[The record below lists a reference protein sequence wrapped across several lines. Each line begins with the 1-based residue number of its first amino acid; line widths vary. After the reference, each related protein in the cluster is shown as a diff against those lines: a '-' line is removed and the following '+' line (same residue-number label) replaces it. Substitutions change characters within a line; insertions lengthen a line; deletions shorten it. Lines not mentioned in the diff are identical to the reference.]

1 MKLGHLTLMDGM
13 LLIEPEAT
21 VESIESSA
29 QKLFFFQKNAPWWI
43 GDLVMFGEARW
54 GDELWQVVPEGTSE
68 EMIGRYVAQSRKMK
82 PSQRVP
88 AATWT
93 MHSIAAKIKDSS
105 LRKAMLNHA
114 VCESMNTDEFRTYVT
129 EMTKN
134 A

>member
-1 MKLGHLTLMDGM
+1 MRLGDLTLMDGS
-13 LLIEPEAT
+13 LLIEPSAT
-21 VESIESSA
+21 VESIESGA

-43 GDLVMFGEARW
+43 GDLIMFGEARW
-54 GDELWQVVPEGTSE
+54 GDDIWQVVPEGTSE
-68 EMIGRYVAQSRKMK
+68 EMIGRYVAHSRKIK

-114 VCESMNTDEFRTYVT
+114 VGESMNSEEFKQYVQ